1 MHKLLPLLGLILTA
15 SLPEGLPAAAA
26 WRFAGPLPSTFVSG
40 GSGRGAVVVLVAG
53 KGGGMGGG
61 ATTGGMGGGATT
73 GGMGGGAMT
82 GGMGG
87 GAATGGM
94 GGGAAT
100 GGMGGGAATGGMGG
114 GATTGG
120 MGGGAATGG
129 MGGGAFGGT
138 GGGMFNDSAASFG
151 TNNSS
156 GWPGDS
162 AHSSYYTYQCVTP
175 TGQCSF
181 VAPASLR
188 ASSLRAGARC
198 SCSDGLSQ
206 GQVK

>member
-73 GGMGGGAMT
+73 GGMGGGAM
-82 GGMGG
+82 
-87 GAATGGM
+87 
-94 GGGAAT
+94 T